1 MKSTLIQEFKQSK
14 CEYLTSLY
22 KSLIISIKILLS
34 SFCPNSTLILSSKFL
49 EYSESRPFKNP
60 KYLNSSSLST
70 SILLFSKPGILTVS
84 KSSSSVSES
93 SSLSLL
99 FTFDAAVGD

>member
-60 KYLNSSSLST
+60 KYLNSSS
-70 SILLFSKPGILTVS
+70 ILLFSKPGILTVS